1 MSEKKE
7 VQVIP
12 FHAIN
17 EFMRDDYRLLV
28 LQEVFTNLAKGTPEQ
43 RAAIT
48 KLFANGVK
56 LPGFRNSSLAPLP
69 IKIKNSMS
77 VFERSAEF
85 TANVLEVWSNLHSEL
100 KENMVD
106 ILSEK
111 GWEPQPVNVDRSL
124 LPGFLID
131 WPKTDT
137 FEVLINAVRAKKA
150 DIDESDDNISLMAVW
165 VGNRLPYNLFTGDEE
180 KQEGS

>member
-1 MSEKKE
+1 MSEEKE

-28 LQEVFTNLAKGTPEQ
+28 LQEVFTNIAKGTPEQ
-43 RAAIT
+43 RATIT
-48 KLFANGVK
+48 KLFASGVK

-69 IKIKNSMS
+69 IKIKNSVS

-85 TANVLEVWSNLHSEL
+85 AANALEIWSNLHPEL
-100 KENMVD
+100 KKIMADV
-106 ILSEK
+106 LSEK
-111 GWEPQPVNVDRSL
+111 GWEPQPVNVDRSQ

-137 FEVLINAVRAKKA
+137 FEVLINAVKTVKA
-150 DIDESDDNISLMAVW
+150 DIEESDDNISLMAVW
-165 VGNRLPYNLFTGDEE
+165 VGNRLPYNLFAGDEE
-180 KQEGS
+180 KQGES